1 VPVEGV
7 AVFIAGNW
15 LFPLLLTAFAAASGA
30 ALYQELTRP
39 KPVGGEQLA
48 LF

>member
-1 VPVEGV
+1 VEGV
-7 AVFIAGNW
+7 AAFIVGNW

-30 ALYQELTRP
+30 ALYQELARQQP
-39 KPVGGEQLA
+39 KPAGSEQLA